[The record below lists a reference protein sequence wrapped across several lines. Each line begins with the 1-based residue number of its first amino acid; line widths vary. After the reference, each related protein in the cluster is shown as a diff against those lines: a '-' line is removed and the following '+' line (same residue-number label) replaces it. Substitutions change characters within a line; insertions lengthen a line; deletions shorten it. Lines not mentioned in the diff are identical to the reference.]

1 MPYIP
6 ISLSQLLAS
15 PSFSPHPHP
24 LRHCEE
30 SDHLL
35 TRFTKL
41 AQSIAYQ
48 TLSAISYLHDEARKI
63 AHRDIKPNNIL
74 LTPDGCVKLID
85 FGIVWTES
93 ESKSDLNAQEV
104 WPEQREKMYFEV
116 STGYITISLS
126 SFLGPYSFAGH
137 TAPPNSSSE
146 QGPMIRLPSTCGAS
160 EPHLP
165 SSLHLFVCW
174 IPIMLPSTTKKA
186 PMSKSRNHRDHSSLH
201 EIPAQTH
208 DGFGTPSS
216 TARAASSGWRGVSS
230 GCAERRRL
238 TSGQYVS

>member
-30 SDHLL
+30 SDDLL
-35 TRFTKL
+35 TRFTQL

-48 TLSAISYLHDEARKI
+48 TLSAISYLHDEAQGV

-116 STGYITISLS
+116 STGYITISL
-126 SFLGPYSFAGH
+126 
-137 TAPPNSSSE
+137 
-146 QGPMIRLPSTCGAS
+146 
-160 EPHLP
+160 
-165 SSLHLFVCW
+165 
-174 IPIMLPSTTKKA
+174 
-186 PMSKSRNHRDHSSLH
+186 
-201 EIPAQTH
+201 
-208 DGFGTPSS
+208 
-216 TARAASSGWRGVSS
+216 
-230 GCAERRRL
+230 
-238 TSGQYVS
+238 